1 MVKFSTRKA
10 YKRHQTEQRLISS
23 KLEPKLPPKLK
34 KQRQEENFER
44 LLQQKQSRTTAH
56 KRFFSDRDPN
66 RFDKFVDPMAPLK
79 NERQRVAAIDR
90 KKPSRAQPS
99 GAAKAKA
106 REEAEAMGPPME
118 PKKRGRAIK
127 NTKGPKAKIV
137 DTESLVFAASSVQGS
152 GMQLRKRRAIEEDS
166 EQMKQ
171 WEMTRITGND
181 IAGMMK
187 NMFGDEVG
195 NEEMKGNEIEKY
207 SYY

>member
-10 YKRHQTEQRLISS
+10 FKRHQAEQHLISS
-23 KLEPKLPPKLK
+23 MLEPKLPPKLK

-66 RFDKFVDPMAPLK
+66 RFDKFADPMAPLK

-106 REEAEAMGPPME
+106 RE
-118 PKKRGRAIK
+118 
-127 NTKGPKAKIV
+127 
-137 DTESLVFAASSVQGS
+137 
-152 GMQLRKRRAIEEDS
+152 
-166 EQMKQ
+166 
-171 WEMTRITGND
+171 
-181 IAGMMK
+181 
-187 NMFGDEVG
+187 
-195 NEEMKGNEIEKY
+195 
-207 SYY
+207 